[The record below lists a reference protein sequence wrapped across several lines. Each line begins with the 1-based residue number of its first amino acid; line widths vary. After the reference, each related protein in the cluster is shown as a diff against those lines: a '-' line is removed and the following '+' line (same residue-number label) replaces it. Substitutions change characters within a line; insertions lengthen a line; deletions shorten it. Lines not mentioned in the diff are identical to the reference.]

1 MGKRKSRSGERYI
14 WILVMTILLIFLF
27 LAFYRYMELSGSWM
41 KSIEDTQKLQESY
54 TEILQQNQEKIKELE
69 EQLQKKAKEE

>member
-1 MGKRKSRSGERYI
+1 
-14 WILVMTILLIFLF
+14 MTILLIFLF
-27 LAFYRYMELSGSWM
+27 LAFSRYMELSGSWM